1 MLPEDCFPVS
11 ENARENGR
19 CVRRRN
25 SMASVTLKNVKKIYP
40 FNGDDAKKKKKK
52 KGEEAPEKKVN
63 LQITDKG
70 VVAVQ
75 EFSVDIK
82 DKEFIVLVGP
92 SGCGKSTTLRM
103 IAGLE
108 EISEGELYIGDRLV
122 NDVAPKDRDIA
133 MVFQNYALYPHMTVY
148 ENMAFA
154 LKLRHAPKDEIDKK
168 VKEAAEILDI
178 TQYLGRK
185 PKALSGGQRQR
196 VAIGRAIVRDP
207 QVMLMDEPLSNL
219 DAKLRNQM
227 RAELIKLRERIN
239 TTFIY
244 VTHDQTEAMTLGDR
258 IVIMKDGFIQQ
269 IGTPQEV
276 FNHPYNL
283 FVATFI
289 GTPQMNM
296 FENAKLVKVDGKYAV
311 QLDNQTVVLSDEKQ
325 AKLAANNVAEQDIV
339 LGVRPEHIELTAG
352 GIEGKVDVSEMM
364 GSTVHLHVT
373 SMGRD
378 VVLVVSTMNM
388 TGAEVAALS
397 SGSTV
402 HFSFPGHVCHV
413 FSKETGINLE
423 A

>member
-1 MLPEDCFPVS
+1 
-11 ENARENGR
+11 
-19 CVRRRN
+19 
-25 SMASVTLKNVKKIYP
+25 MATVTLKDIRKVYP
-40 FNGDDAKKKKKK
+40 FNGDDVKKIK
-52 KGEEAPEKKVN
+52 KGEPLKTN
-63 LQITDKG
+63 LTVLPDG
-70 VVAVQ
+70 LLAVHD
-75 EFSVDIK
+75 FNLDIK

-108 EISEGELYIGDRLV
+108 EISGGDLLIGDKRM

-148 ENMAFA
+148 ENLAFA
-154 LKLRHAPKDEIDKK
+154 LKLRKTPEDEIKKK
-168 VKEAAEILDI
+168 VQEAAEILDI

-227 RAELIKLRERIN
+227 RAEIIKLRQKIN

-258 IVIMKDGFIQQ
+258 IVIMSDGFIQQ

-283 FVATFI
+283 FVAGFI
-289 GTPQMNM
+289 GSPQMN
-296 FENAKLVKVDGKYAV
+296 FFDAKLLKKDGVYSV
-311 QLDNQTVVLSDEKQ
+311 LLGNHEVVLSEEKQ
-325 AKLAANNVAEQDIV
+325 AALSENGVEEQDIT
-339 LGVRPEHIELTAG
+339 LGVRPEHIVLSE
-352 GIEGKVDVSEMM
+352 EGVGAAIDVSEMM
-364 GSTVHLHVT
+364 GSSVHLHV
-373 SMGRD
+373 SAVGQD
-378 VVLVVSTMNM
+378 VIIIVNTMNM
-388 TGAEVAALS
+388 TSAEVSDLC
-397 SGSTV
+397 SGKEIK
-402 HFSFPGHVCHV
+402 FNFGGNNCHV

-423 A
+423 AK

>member
-1 MLPEDCFPVS
+1 MHGVTKI
-11 ENARENGR
+11 
-19 CVRRRN
+19 
-25 SMASVTLKNVKKIYP
+25 MASLTLKNIKKVYP
-40 FNGDDAKKKKKK
+40 FNGDDAKQAKKKK
-52 KGEEAPEKKVN
+52 KGDEPEKKKSN
-63 LQITDKG
+63 LQITAEG

-75 EFSVDIK
+75 EFNLDIA

-108 EISEGELYIGDRLV
+108 DISGGELYIGNRLV
-122 NDVAPKDRDIA
+122 NDVPPKDRDIA

-148 ENMAFA
+148 DNMAFA

-196 VAIGRAIVRDP
+196 VAIGRAIVRNP

-227 RAELIKLRERIN
+227 RAEIIKLRQRIN

-289 GTPQMNM
+289 GTPQMNL
-296 FENAKLVKVDGKYAV
+296 FENAELVKENGKYAV
-311 QLDNQTVVLSDEKQ
+311 KLEGLTVELSAEKQ
-325 AKLAANNVAEQDIV
+325 AALAKNNVAPQKVV
-339 LGVRPEHIELTAG
+339 LGVRPEHIELGST
-352 GIEGKVDVSEMM
+352 GIDAKVDVSEMM
-364 GSTVHLHVT
+364 GSSVHLHVT
-373 SMGRD
+373 AMGRD

-388 TGAEVAALS
+388 TAAEVAALNTGAS
-397 SGSTV
+397 V
-402 HFSFPGHVCHV
+402 KFNFAGHVCHV